1 MEQMNELVES
11 VMESADEHGL
21 WAPHDTI
28 VVAVSGGPDSVAL
41 LRILHEI
48 SVNRIPLNLVC
59 AHVNHG
65 FRAES
70 VEEAEF
76 VRQMAGELGVPLS
89 WPNLI
94 SLPSPKAAGLAPRGR
109 HARNAISF

>member
-11 VMESADEHGL
+11 VLESAAEHRL

-28 VVAVSGGPDSVAL
+28 VVAVSGGSDSVAL

-48 SVNRIPLNLVC
+48 SVNRIPLKLVC

-76 VRQMAGELGVPLS
+76 VRQMARELGVPFELAEFDIPS
-89 WPNLI
+89 
-94 SLPSPKAAGLAPRGR
+94 SPKAAGLAPRGR
-109 HARNAISF
+109 HARNDISF

>member
-1 MEQMNELVES
+1 MEQMKELVES
-11 VMESADEHGL
+11 VLEAAAEHEL
-21 WAPHDTI
+21 WQPHDTI

-48 SVNRIPLNLVC
+48 AVNRMPLTLVC

-70 VEEAEF
+70 AEEAEF
-76 VRQMAGELGVPLS
+76 VRKLAAELGIPLS
-89 WPNLI
+89 SRSLI
-94 SLPSPKAAGLAPRGR
+94 FHPWSR
-109 HARNAISF
+109 I